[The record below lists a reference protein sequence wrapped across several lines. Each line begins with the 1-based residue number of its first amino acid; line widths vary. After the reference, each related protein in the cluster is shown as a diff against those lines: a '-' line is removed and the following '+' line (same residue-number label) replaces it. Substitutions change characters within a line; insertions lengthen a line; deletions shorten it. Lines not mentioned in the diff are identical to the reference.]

1 MRQMAL
7 RARSERGQCE
17 FARKHEGTRGRFA
30 MHDVETLASLAI
42 DYAMRLHQRLGPGLL
57 ESVYETMLYEH
68 LLRAGYAVERQK
80 ALGIEMDGIRI
91 ADAFRIDLLVEGK
104 LLIEV
109 KSVEKL
115 VPVHTKQLLTY
126 LKLMDLNLGL
136 LMNFNQTTLKEGLKR
151 VINGPSAFVA
161 SRPRANSQ
169 TTGQDSAR

>member
-1 MRQMAL
+1 MAL
-7 RARSERGQCE
+7 GAYSKLGQWE
-17 FARKHEGTRGRFA
+17 FARGREGTKGRFA

-42 DYAMRLHQRLGPGLL
+42 DYAVRLHQRLGPGLL

-68 LLRAGYAVERQK
+68 LLRAGYTVERQK

-91 ADAFRIDLLVEGK
+91 ADAFRIDLLIEGK

-109 KSVEKL
+109 KSVDRL
-115 VPVHTKQLLTY
+115 APVHTKQLLTY

-136 LMNFNQTTLKEGLKR
+136 LMNFNQTTLKDGLRR
-151 VINGPSAFVA
+151 VINGPSAFVP

-169 TTGQDSAR
+169 TTSQDSPR